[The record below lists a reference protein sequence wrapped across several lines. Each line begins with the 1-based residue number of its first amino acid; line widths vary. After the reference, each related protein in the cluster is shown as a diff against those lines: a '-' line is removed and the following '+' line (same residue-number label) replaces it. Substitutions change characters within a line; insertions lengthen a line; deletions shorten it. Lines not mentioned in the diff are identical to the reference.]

1 MRFLEKE
8 ELAHFKFQKDF
19 LKPFEYTMSH
29 NPNPDIREL
38 VRQVCWGLT
47 DSLSHSCLPGFTVFA
62 PDDSGTC
69 GQLAFWL
76 ENNVRR
82 LFRRLEGPNRSVHS
96 ARYPRRPL
104 KSA

>member
-19 LKPFEYTMSH
+19 LKPFEYTMGH

-38 VRQVCWGLT
+38 VWPRCRSLT
-47 DSLSHSCLPGFTVFA
+47 DNLSRRGLPGFTMFTS
-62 PDDSGTC
+62 DDSGTG
-69 GQLAFWL
+69 GQLTLRL

-82 LFRRLEGPNRSVHS
+82 LFGRLEGSYRSVHS
-96 ARYPRRPL
+96 THRPH
-104 KSA
+104 